1 MRQMRMYGKNRYVK
15 IEENCYIQL
24 VSRFCKNKCTSQHW
38 AAMLL
43 NRLACKG
50 EEMVKMSVTVALH
63 TK

>member
-1 MRQMRMYGKNRYVK
+1 MEK
-15 IEENCYIQL
+15 IDMSKSKRIAISSSS
-24 VSRFCKNKCTSQHW
+24 VFSVKNKCTSLHW